1 MGDKMSL
8 KRAFTLIELLVVI
21 AIIAILAAILF
32 PVFAQAKAAAKKTQS
47 LSNLKQIGTAT
58 ALYTTDYDDILPLVT
73 GQDALAT
80 TYYDISWVKFMQ
92 PYVKNLGIFVSPV
105 GAGPDATLYDKKGS
119 DRPADSGPLG
129 SNGSP
134 PPQGGPVVSYGM
146 TPRSYYAGI
155 DGFASCRP
163 GSTACRWRNPYNG
176 QTAFFDGVGGAFATN
191 DSGDRCSASFIAG
204 APENSLSN
212 SAVARPS
219 ETVMLVESATW
230 DLGACSAE
238 QYLTIR
244 ARHNS
249 RLVNNAIQTGAPR
262 VSIGLTIASMTDT
275 SAKAIQT
282 AQLVRI
288 ITDPAGD
295 YYQYFYPHR

>member
-47 LSNLKQIGTAT
+47 LSNLKQIGTST
-58 ALYTTDYDDILPLVT
+58 AIYSTDYDDILPLVT
-73 GQDALAT
+73 GQDATAT
-80 TYYDISWVKFMQ
+80 TYYDITWVKSMQ
-92 PYVKNLGIFVSPV
+92 PYIKNLGIFVSPV
-105 GAGPDATLYDKKGS
+105 GPGLLSTPYDRRPS

-129 SNGSP
+129 TQGTP
-134 PPQGGPVVSYGM
+134 PAQGGPVVSYGM
-146 TPRSYYAGI
+146 TPRAYYAGF

-191 DSGDRCSASFIAG
+191 DSGDRCYASTVSG
-204 APENSLSN
+204 APENSLSTT
-212 SAVARPS
+212 AIARPS
-219 ETVMLVESATW
+219 ETVMMVESASW
-230 DLGACSAE
+230 DLGACYGE
-238 QYLTIR
+238 PDLTIR
-244 ARHNS
+244 ARHNAV
-249 RLVNNAIQTGAPR
+249 RQTGALGRP
-262 VSIGLTIASMTDT
+262 VTIGLAIATMSDT
-275 SAKAIQT
+275 SARPMQI
-282 AQLVRI
+282 AQMVRI
-288 ITDPAGD
+288 VTDPAGD